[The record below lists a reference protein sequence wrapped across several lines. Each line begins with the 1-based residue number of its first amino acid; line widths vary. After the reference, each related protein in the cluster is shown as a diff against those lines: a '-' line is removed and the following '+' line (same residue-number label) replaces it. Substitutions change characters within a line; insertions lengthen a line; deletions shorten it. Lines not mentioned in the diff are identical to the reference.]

1 MKSFDKLKAKLA
13 ELFQLDQA
21 DLDFGIYRIMN
32 AKREEIIRFLEHDL
46 LPQVRE
52 AFAQYKSG
60 DKAEIQKKLEEAI
73 QQAKAL
79 GADPETLPKVKELR
93 ARLEESVDI
102 TALEKKVYDHLYN
115 FFSRYYDEGD
125 FISLRRYKEGVYAIP
140 YEGEEVKL
148 YWANHDQYYIKTT
161 EYFRDYAFRTA
172 DGQRVHFKI
181 AEADTEKDNI
191 KATNGKDRR
200 FVYKGLTAE
209 DTEELVFRFEY
220 KPVENRARQA
230 ELNQKAVAQMF
241 ADLEALAKNAFSDSL
256 RSSVLSAVKQLSA
269 KAPTEKNPN
278 RTVLEKH
285 LSDYTKRNTFDY
297 FIHKDLG
304 KFLRRELDFYIKNEV
319 MHLDDVEEE
328 SAARV
333 EQYLSKIKVIRRIAH
348 KIIDFLA
355 QIENFQKK
363 LWLKKKFVLE
373 TNYCLT
379 LDRVPEELYPEI
391 AANKAQREEWVR
403 LFAIDE
409 LTAEEAEKRG
419 GVRQNELFSV
429 SSAPSVVRYSE
440 PLTVEFLKANPYLV
454 LDTRHFSE
462 EFKLRLIAAIEDI
475 DEQCD
480 GVLVHSE
487 NFQVLNLMLE
497 RYQEQVKCVYIDP
510 PYNTGDDGFP
520 YKDNYQN
527 SSWLAMMHNRM
538 APLSIL
544 LNDKAVV
551 YISQDDNEA
560 SHLRLVFDEIFSRNN
575 FLAQLVW
582 KKKYTGG
589 KHAKHFVDLHEYI
602 FSFAKKA
609 SHVDEILMERPDEEK
624 AKFQYEDKYL
634 SERGRYYVRP
644 LKSNLAA
651 RPTLV
656 YPIEMPDG
664 KKVTTQ
670 WIVSKQTYEQM
681 LKEGRIEFRKKRD
694 GSYQVYKKYYELDN
708 EGMIKLPSIIDHTNN
723 NEAKLELKHIFGVKE
738 GRENVFYTVKP
749 VALMTHIVRPICSG
763 KDIVLDYFAGSG
775 TTGHAVINLNREDNG
790 KRKYIL
796 VEMGDYFDTV
806 LMPRIKKVVYA
817 KDWKNGKP
825 VLRQGDRVTGRQGT
839 IPISPSLQVSS
850 SPYDGIS
857 HMFKYIRLE
866 SYEDAL
872 ANIELKR
879 TGPQQVLL
887 DKSTSFR
894 ESYMLKYMLETEAKG
909 SPSLLNIDCF
919 DDPFNYK
926 LLVGTGSVGETK
938 AVAVDL
944 VETFNWLLGLR
955 VRHMDSIRP
964 PAPQSKATRQAGG
977 FRIVE
982 GTSPKGEKVLIIW
995 RKIRDLAET
1004 DPDKIRAQ
1012 RQQANRDLEEF
1023 FRKQQYNTLD
1033 SEFDVIYVNGDNNLM
1048 NIPLTPQKDGL
1059 EPRYKV
1065 RLIEEEFKRLMFE
1078 VKDV

>member
-32 AKREEIIRFLEHDL
+32 AKREEITRFLEHDL

-60 DKAEIQKKLEEAI
+60 DKAELQKELEEAI

-102 TALEKKVYDHLYN
+102 TALEKEVYDHLYN

-172 DGQRVHFKI
+172 DGRRVRFKI

-191 KATNGKDRR
+191 KATGGKDRR
-200 FVYKGLTAE
+200 FFLHEEKPVAEKGG
-209 DTEELVFRFEY
+209 ELVIRFDYRPDPE
-220 KPVENRARQA
+220 KRKQADINARIVQRIVK
-230 ELNQKAVAQMF
+230 ELSDEK
-241 ADLEALAKNAFSDSL
+241 LASWQW
-256 RSSVLSAVKQLSA
+256 QLSA

-319 MHLDDVEEE
+319 MHLDDVENE
-328 SAARV
+328 SAPRV

-363 LWLKKKFVLE
+363 LWLKKKFVVE
-373 TNYCLT
+373 TNYCMT
-379 LDRVPEELYPEI
+379 LDRVPEEFYPEI
-391 AANKAQREEWVR
+391 AANEAQREEWVR

-409 LTAEEAEKRG
+409 IKPQSTQRNA
-419 GVRQNELFSV
+419 ELFSE
-429 SSAPSVVRYSE
+429 SSAPSAVKYTE

-462 EFKLRLIAAIEDI
+462 EFKAQLMARIHDL
-475 DEQCD
+475 DEQVE
-480 GVLVHSE
+480 GLLLHGE
-487 NFQVLNLMLE
+487 AFQCLKLLDP
-497 RYQEQVKCVYIDP
+497 RYRASFDCVYIDP
-510 PYNTGDDGFP
+510 PYNTGNDEFI
-520 YKDNYQN
+520 YKDNYRH
-527 SSWLAMMHNRM
+527 SSWLTFMNDRFACLL
-538 APLSIL
+538 PLANNDSALFVSI
-544 LNDKAVV
+544 
-551 YISQDDNEA
+551 DDNEGGNLCNMIRNHSPSAELVGLIAAQLNPRGRTLDRYLAKTHEYVATFALYGGAGAIIEIEKTEKAQA
-560 SHLRLVFDEIFSRNN
+560 SYRYKDEKGAYRLLELRNRNPVFNRSNRPNLFFPIYANPADGSVSLEPTATHTVKVLPRNSRGEDGCWTWSVEKVRANIDNLVARQVATGAWRVLRKDYLQKADGSIASTKEKSIWLDKGINNENGKELVYDLFGKHVFDFPKPTELVRKCAAIGMSR
-575 FLAQLVW
+575 
-582 KKKYTGG
+582 TGL
-589 KHAKHFVDLHEYI
+589 F
-602 FSFAKKA
+602 
-609 SHVDEILMERPDEEK
+609 M
-624 AKFQYEDKYL
+624 
-634 SERGRYYVRP
+634 
-644 LKSNLAA
+644 
-651 RPTLV
+651 
-656 YPIEMPDG
+656 
-664 KKVTTQ
+664 
-670 WIVSKQTYEQM
+670 
-681 LKEGRIEFRKKRD
+681 
-694 GSYQVYKKYYELDN
+694 
-708 EGMIKLPSIIDHTNN
+708 
-723 NEAKLELKHIFGVKE
+723 
-738 GRENVFYTVKP
+738 
-749 VALMTHIVRPICSG
+749 
-763 KDIVLDYFAGSG
+763 DYFAGSG
-775 TTGHAVINLNREDNG
+775 TSGHAIIDM
-790 KRKYIL
+790 KRKDDGNRKYVLI
-796 VEMGDYFDTV
+796 EMADCFDSV
-806 LMPRIKKVVYA
+806 LLPRIKKVVYS
-817 KDWKNGKP
+817 KDWRDGKP
-825 VLRQGDRVTGRQGT
+825 VSRDT
-839 IPISPSLQVSS
+839 
-850 SPYDGIS
+850 GIS
-857 HMFKYIRLE
+857 HMFRYIRLE

-879 TGPQQVLL
+879 TGPQQLLL
-887 DKSTSFR
+887 DQSASFR

-909 SPSLLNIDCF
+909 SPSLLNIDWF

-938 AVAVDL
+938 AVTVDL

-955 VRHMDSIRP
+955 VRHMDSIR
-964 PAPQSKATRQAGG
+964 G

-982 GTSPKGEKVLIIW
+982 GTNTKGEKVLIIW
-995 RKIRDLAET
+995 RKIRDLSET
-1004 DPDKIRAQ
+1004 DPDRIRAQ
-1012 RQQANRDLEEF
+1012 REQANRDLEEF

-1048 NIPLTPQKDGL
+1048 NIPLTPEKKGL

-1065 RLIEEEFKRLMFE
+1065 RLIEEEFRRLMFD

>member
-32 AKREEIIRFLEHDL
+32 AKREEITRFLEHDL

-60 DKAEIQKKLEEAI
+60 DKAELQKELEEAI

-102 TALEKKVYDHLYN
+102 TALENEVYDHLYN
-115 FFSRYYDEGD
+115 FFSRYYEEGD

-172 DGQRVHFKI
+172 DGRRVHFKI

-200 FVYKGLTAE
+200 FFLHEEKPVAE
-209 DTEELVFRFEY
+209 EDGELVIRFEY
-220 KPVENRARQA
+220 RPDPEKRKQADINARIVQRIVE
-230 ELNQKAVAQMF
+230 ELSDEK
-241 ADLEALAKNAFSDSL
+241 LASWQW
-256 RSSVLSAVKQLSA
+256 QLSA

-304 KFLRRELDFYIKNEV
+304 KFLRLELDFYIKNEV
-319 MHLDDVEEE
+319 MHLDDVENE
-328 SAARV
+328 SAPRV

-363 LWLKKKFVLE
+363 LWLKKKFVVE
-373 TNYCLT
+373 TNYCMT
-379 LDRVPEELYPEI
+379 LDRVPEEFYPEI
-391 AANKAQREEWVR
+391 AANDAQREEWVR
-403 LFAIDE
+403 LFAINEIKKD
-409 LTAEEAEKRG
+409 LTMPG
-419 GVRQNELFSV
+419 
-429 SSAPSVVRYSE
+429 YSE
-440 PLTVEFLKANPYLV
+440 PLTVEFLKANPHLV

-462 EFKLRLIAAIEDI
+462 EFKWRIIAALEDI

-480 GVLVHSE
+480 GLLVHSE
-487 NFQVLNLMLE
+487 NFQALKLMLE
-497 RYQEQVKCVYIDP
+497 RYRERVNCIYIDP
-510 PYNTGDDGFP
+510 PYNTGDSEIL
-520 YKDNYQN
+520 YKNEYLF
-527 SSWLAMMHNRM
+527 SSWITLMENRLAISTSM
-538 APLSIL
+538 LSEDPVIFI
-544 LNDKAVV
+544 A
-551 YISQDDNEA
+551 IDDFELVDLCELIDTHF
-560 SHLRLVFDEIFSRNN
+560 SFLRREMIIVNHHP
-575 FLAQLVW
+575 Q
-582 KKKYTGG
+582 GG
-589 KHAKHFVDLHEYI
+589 KAKTLANTHEYMLVCVAKTSDRTLTGRLSKDGVEHRP
-602 FSFAKKA
+602 FKRSGTAESNFRYGRPNSFYAILVNPETKE
-609 SHVDEILMERPDEEK
+609 VVGIEPPPEIGSDYPTERTEEG
-624 AKFQYEDKYL
+624 L
-634 SERGRYYVRP
+634 LR
-644 LKSNLAA
+644 
-651 RPTLV
+651 V
-656 YPIEMPDG
+656 YPLGSQGEERVWRRSYESCLSLIAQKKLHCSDNLTIYQLIDAKERTPALFSNWIGPRYNAGTFGANLLRDIIGEQNPFSYPKSIHTVEDAIFAVGVQDG
-664 KKVTTQ
+664 
-670 WIVSKQTYEQM
+670 
-681 LKEGRIEFRKKRD
+681 
-694 GSYQVYKKYYELDN
+694 
-708 EGMIKLPSIIDHTNN
+708 
-723 NEAKLELKHIFGVKE
+723 
-738 GRENVFYTVKP
+738 
-749 VALMTHIVRPICSG
+749 
-763 KDIVLDYFAGSG
+763 IVLDYFAGSG
-775 TTGHAVINLNREDNG
+775 TTGHAVINLNREDGG

-806 LMPRIKKVVYA
+806 LMPRIKKVVYS
-817 KDWKNGKP
+817 KDWKDGKP
-825 VLRQGDRVTGRQGT
+825 VSRDT
-839 IPISPSLQVSS
+839 
-850 SPYDGIS
+850 GIS

-879 TGPQQVLL
+879 TGAQQLLL
-887 DKSTSFR
+887 DQSASFR

-909 SPSLLNIDCF
+909 SPSLLNIDWF

-926 LLVGTGSVGETK
+926 LFVCTDSVGETK
-938 AVAVDL
+938 PVKVDL

-955 VRHMDSIRP
+955 VHHMDSIR
-964 PAPQSKATRQAGG
+964 G

-982 GTSPKGEKVLIIW
+982 GTNPKGEKVLVIW
-995 RKIRDLAET
+995 HKIRDLTAEDGDNT
-1004 DPDKIRAQ
+1004 EKIMKQ
-1012 RQQANRDLEEF
+1012 RQKANEELDEF
-1023 FRKQQYNTLD
+1023 FRRQQYNTLD
-1033 SEFDVIYVNGDNNLM
+1033 TEFDVIYVNGDNNLM
-1048 NIPLTPQKDGL
+1048 NIPLTPEKEGL

-1065 RLIEEEFKRLMFE
+1065 RLIEEEFKRLMFD
-1078 VKDV
+1078 VKDI